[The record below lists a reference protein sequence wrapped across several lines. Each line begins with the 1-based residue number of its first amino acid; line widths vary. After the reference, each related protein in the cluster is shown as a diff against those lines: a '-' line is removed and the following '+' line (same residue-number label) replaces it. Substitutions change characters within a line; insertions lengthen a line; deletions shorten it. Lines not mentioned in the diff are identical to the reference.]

1 MRTPTKLTAAMF
13 ACCAL
18 LGSTVVSASATAA
31 TAATA
36 VSCSDTALPV
46 SGPDG
51 PTTVHGRF
59 CLPASTTPDAVQLL
73 VHGGTY
79 NSAYW
84 DIPEEPERNSYQ
96 RDMAAHG
103 YATFAMDQLGA
114 GRSGKPL
121 SPQLLLPAAAKAVHE
136 VVGHLRA
143 GHVGGHAFGKVVL
156 VGHSVGSGVVAAEA
170 ATYHD
175 VDAVILSGMT
185 HLPAVPVLALGVL
198 FGLQPAFAE
207 PRFLGSDLLYFTTK
221 PGSREWLFYHRENA
235 DPGVIAAD
243 EATKDQVS
251 VPGMGTVALFGIVLP
266 VTKGIDVPVFQAV
279 GENDVLFCGVLA
291 LRDCSTAEKLRAQE
305 APYYGPGARLS
316 TYVLPGAGHS
326 LALHRNAAAYR
337 EATRTWLSGELGLA
351 PEGYHPIG

>member
-1 MRTPTKLTAAMF
+1 MRTPAKLTAALLS
-13 ACCAL
+13 CSAL
-18 LGSTVVSASATAA
+18 LGSTIIASAPASAVAA
-31 TAATA
+31 VDCT
-36 VSCSDTALPV
+36 DTDLPV
-46 SGPDG
+46 SGPSG

-59 CLPASTTPDAVQLL
+59 CLPAGTTPDAVQLL

-84 DIPEEPERNSYQ
+84 DLPHAPERYSYQ

-114 GRSGKPL
+114 GSSGKPL

-143 GHVGGHAFGKVVL
+143 GSVGGHAFDKVVL

-175 VDAVILSGMT
+175 VDAVILSGIT
-185 HLPAVPVLALGVL
+185 HLPAIPVLALGVA

-207 PRFLGSDLLYFTTK
+207 PRFLGSDLLYFTTR
-221 PGSREWLFYHRENA
+221 PGSRSWLFYHQPNA
-235 DPGVIAAD
+235 DPAVIAAD

-251 VPGMGTVALFGIVLP
+251 VPGMGTVAVFGIVLP
-266 VTKGIDVPVFQAV
+266 VTKAIDVPVFQAV
-279 GENDVLFCGVLA
+279 GAKDVLFCGVLA
-291 LRDCSTAEKLRAQE
+291 LRDCSTAEKLHAQE
-305 APYYGPGARLS
+305 APYYGPAAKLS
-316 TYVLPGAGHS
+316 TYVLPEAGHS
-326 LALHRNAAAYR
+326 LALHRNASAYR
-337 EATRTWLSGELGLA
+337 DATRSWLIEQVGLA
-351 PEGYHPIG
+351 AEGYHPIG

>member
-1 MRTPTKLTAAMF
+1 MRTPAKLTASLL

-18 LGSTVVSASATAA
+18 LGSATVPTAA
-31 TAATA
+31 GQQAHP
-36 VSCSDTALPV
+36 VSCSDTDLPV

-59 CLPASTTPDAVQLL
+59 CLPAGTTPRAVQLL

-84 DIPEEPERNSYQ
+84 DIPHEPDRNSYQ

-114 GRSGKPL
+114 GRSGQSA
-121 SPQLLLPAAAKAVHE
+121 SPWLLLPAAAKAVHE

-143 GHVGGHAFGKVVL
+143 GHVGGLAFEKVVL
-156 VGHSVGSGVVAAEA
+156 AGHSVGSGVVAAEA

-175 VDAVILSGMT
+175 VDGVILSGIT

-198 FGLQPAFAE
+198 FGLRPAFTE
-207 PRFLGSDLLYFTTK
+207 PRFLGSDLLYFTTN

-235 DPGVIAAD
+235 DPAVIAAD

-251 VPGMGTVALFGIVLP
+251 VPGMGTVAVFGIVFP
-266 VTKGIDVPVFQAV
+266 VTAAIDVPVFQPV
-279 GENDVLFCGVLA
+279 GEKDVLFCGVLA
-291 LRDCSTAEKLRAQE
+291 LRDCSSAEKLHAQE
-305 APYYGPGARLS
+305 APYYREAAKLS

-326 LALHRNAAAYR
+326 LALHRNAADYR
-337 EATRTWLSGELGLA
+337 EATRSWLRGTLGLA